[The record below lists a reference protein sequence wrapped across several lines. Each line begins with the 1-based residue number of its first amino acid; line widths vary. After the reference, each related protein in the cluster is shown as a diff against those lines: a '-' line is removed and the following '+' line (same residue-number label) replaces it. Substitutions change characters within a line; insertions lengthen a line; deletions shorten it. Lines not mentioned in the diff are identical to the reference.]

1 MYFRPARRVFRPCG
15 NPCQLCAVDC
25 PVQAINPEGDINP
38 NECIQCLNCQQL
50 YHNEKRCPHL
60 IQKNAKLKRHKAP
73 PPDAGIPDEVVASRK
88 PTVRPRDP
96 SSEPQPVS
104 SNP

>member
-1 MYFRPARRVFRPCG
+1 MTYVVTDACIRCKYMDCVEVCP
-15 NPCQLCAVDC
+15 VDC
-25 PVQAINPEGDINP
+25 FYEGENMLVINP

-50 YHNEKRCPHL
+50 YNNEKRCPHL

-73 PPDAGIPDEVVASRK
+73 PPDAGIPGEVVASRK
-88 PTVRPRDP
+88 PIVRPRDP
-96 SSEPQPVS
+96 SAEPQPVS